1 MSCNKKSLKINEG
14 KSEATSRRR
23 TYNKMVKN
31 TIKHYTENYR
41 ATRNPLISGMNS
53 GAQKG

>member
-14 KSEATSRRR
+14 KSEATSGRR

-31 TIKHYTENYR
+31 TIKHYIEN
-41 ATRNPLISGMNS
+41 
-53 GAQKG
+53 